1 MRLVGQLSSAC
12 ELAREQ
18 FSLHLDGELS
28 ELEQVALN
36 GHLTGCARCRAY
48 GASVAEVGSR
58 LRSARPE
65 QPEFS
70 IVLPHRSRVRI
81 PLRAVQVGAAAAVV
95 AIVGFTGAGLTPSG
109 DRSVSFTAANTA
121 PDRGLNVTFKGPGRA
136 GIAFRVERRTA
147 LRPTRGPVGVV

>member
-1 MRLVGQLSSAC
+1 MGQLSSAC

-18 FSLHLDGELS
+18 LSLHLDGELS
-28 ELEQVALN
+28 ELEQVALK
-36 GHLTGCARCRAY
+36 GHLTGCERCRVY
-48 GASVAEVGSR
+48 GASIADVSTR

-65 QPEFS
+65 QPEFP

-95 AIVGFTGAGLTPSG
+95 AVVGFAGAGLTPSG

-121 PDRGLNVTFKGPGRA
+121 PDRGVNVTFKGPGRA
-136 GIAFRVERRTA
+136 GISFRVARRTA
-147 LRPTRGPVGVV
+147 LRPIRGTVGVV